1 MYWNCRGFPW
11 HKGIETEALF
21 GGADIILLG
30 ETWERDTC
38 TIPQIPGFVVHSAM
52 QKNKGHRG
60 QGGVACI
67 YRTQLQDY
75 ISVAK
80 TDTYNRYIW
89 LKIERK
95 PRVFYLACCY
105 IPHSGST
112 FYKTSGVDPR
122 DPFED
127 LGLDVCHFSTQGDVM
142 LMGDMNARIAD
153 KQAQPIAWD
162 EIDKTEEVHIAN
174 SWQRASQDVMV
185 NAQGRAL
192 CNLMQGMHLLALNG
206 MHLFPHTQG
215 YTCHTA
221 SDGHSVVDY
230 ALLHLNAIHIV
241 NKFELGHRI
250 PESDHVAIHMYVTLG
265 MGKDGQVSKKNPERP
280 QRLNDKDKV

>member
-30 ETWERDTC
+30 KTWERDTC

-89 LKIERK
+89 LKIECK

-127 LGLDVCHFSTQGDVM
+127 LGLDVCHFSIQGDVM

-153 KQAQPIAWD
+153 KQAHPIAWD
-162 EIDKTEEVHIAN
+162 ESDNTE
-174 SWQRASQDVMV
+174 
-185 NAQGRAL
+185 
-192 CNLMQGMHLLALNG
+192 
-206 MHLFPHTQG
+206 
-215 YTCHTA
+215 
-221 SDGHSVVDY
+221 
-230 ALLHLNAIHIV
+230 
-241 NKFELGHRI
+241 
-250 PESDHVAIHMYVTLG
+250 
-265 MGKDGQVSKKNPERP
+265 
-280 QRLNDKDKV
+280 